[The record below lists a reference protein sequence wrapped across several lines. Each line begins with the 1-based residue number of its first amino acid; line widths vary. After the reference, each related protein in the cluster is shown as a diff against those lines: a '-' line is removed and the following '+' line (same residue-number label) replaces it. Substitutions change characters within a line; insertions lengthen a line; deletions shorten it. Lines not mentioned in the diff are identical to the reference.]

1 MKTAVIYYSFSGK
14 TKSAAGGVAREEDA
28 DLFEVKTKKR
38 YSFLTAF
45 FRGSPAAMKQNPVEI
60 QPLGCAF
67 EDYDKLVLM
76 APIWGGFPAPPFNAV
91 VELLPAGKEVGLIMV
106 SGGGL
111 CKNADKIKA
120 LVESRGCTVTDY
132 KDQKGQNG

>member
-14 TKSAAGGVAREEDA
+14 TKTAAAVVAREEDA

-38 YSFLTAF
+38 YSVLSAF
-45 FRGSPAAMKQNPVEI
+45 FRGSPAAMKQKPVDI

-106 SGGGL
+106 SGGGE
-111 CKNADKIKA
+111 CKNADKIKV

-132 KDQKGQNG
+132 KDQKGQKG

>member
-14 TKSAAGGVAREEDA
+14 TKKAAADIAREEDA

-38 YSFLTAF
+38 YSFLTAY
-45 FRGSPAAMKQNPVEI
+45 FRGAPAAIKQKVVEI
-60 QPLGCAF
+60 EPLNCAF

-132 KDQKGQNG
+132 KDQKGQKG

>member
-14 TKSAAGGVAREEDA
+14 TKSAAAGVACEEDA

-45 FRGSPAAMKQNPVEI
+45 FRGSPAAIKQKTVDIE
-60 QPLGCAF
+60 PLNCAF
-67 EDYDKLVLM
+67 ADYEKIVLM

-91 VELLPAGKEVGLIMV
+91 VELLPAGKEVALIMV

-120 LVESRGCTVTDY
+120 LVENKGCTVTDY
-132 KDQKGQNG
+132 KDQKGQKG